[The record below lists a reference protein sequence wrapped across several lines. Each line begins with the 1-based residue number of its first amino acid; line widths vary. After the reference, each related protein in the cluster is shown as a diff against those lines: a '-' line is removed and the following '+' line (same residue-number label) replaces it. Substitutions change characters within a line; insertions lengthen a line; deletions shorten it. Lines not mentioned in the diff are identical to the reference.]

1 MVPRSR
7 RDRGRL
13 AGKLTAS
20 SPPPLESPA
29 KRRLPFVHAVS
40 NSAAVAR
47 RDFLVRAARVMH
59 ALGPRGAM
67 HLRSSRASGRQ
78 FHDLASELV
87 SVQSETGCW
96 LIVNDRV
103 DIAAAVGAWGI
114 QLASHSLRV
123 PEARAVAPII
133 PVGISVHTLE
143 EATEAE
149 KAGASW
155 CVAGTVFETPS
166 HAGREG
172 AKIPFIEEIANAV
185 SIPIIAIG
193 GIRPEHVPLLKD
205 AGAYGV
211 ATIRGVDW
219 ERGMLRQHEGKSEEK
234 TGSGAAASAATG
246 EPITRYIS
254 AYDWDSDSEREHHPH
269 RKRRASGYSAE

>member
-1 MVPRSR
+1 
-7 RDRGRL
+7 
-13 AGKLTAS
+13 
-20 SPPPLESPA
+20 
-29 KRRLPFVHAVS
+29 
-40 NSAAVAR
+40 
-47 RDFLVRAARVMH
+47 
-59 ALGPRGAM
+59 M
-67 HLRSSRASGRQ
+67 HLRSSQVSGRH

-123 PEARAVAPII
+123 PEARAVAPAI
-133 PVGISVHTLE
+133 PIGISVHTLE
-143 EATEAE
+143 EAIAAE
-149 KAGASW
+149 NAGASW

-172 AKIPFIEEIANAV
+172 AKIPFIEDVANAV
-185 SIPIIAIG
+185 SVPIIAIG
-193 GIRPEHVPLLKD
+193 GVRPEHVPLLKV

-219 ERGMLRQHEGKSEEK
+219 ERGMLRQHEAESEEK
-234 TGSGAAASAATG
+234 TGSDDAPSAATG

-254 AYDWDSDSEREHHPH
+254 AYDWDSDTEREHHPL
-269 RKRRASGYSAE
+269 RERRASRYSAE

>member
-1 MVPRSR
+1 MVPRSWR
-7 RDRGRL
+7 VRGRC

-20 SPPPLESPA
+20 NPPQSESPPN
-29 KRRLPFVHAVS
+29 RRLPFVHAVT

-47 RDFLVRAARVMH
+47 RDFLLRATQVMH
-59 ALGPRGAM
+59 ALGPRGAI

-78 FHDLASELV
+78 FHELASALV
-87 SVQSETGCW
+87 PVQSETGCW

-103 DIAAAVGAWGI
+103 DIAAAAGAWGI

-123 PEARAVAPII
+123 PEAHAVAPTI
-133 PVGISVHTLE
+133 PIGISVHTVD
-143 EATEAE
+143 EAKAAEA
-149 KAGASW
+149 AGASW

-172 AKIPFIEEIANAV
+172 AKIPFIEEVSFAV

-193 GIRPEHVPLLKD
+193 GIRPEHGPLLRD

-219 ERGMLRQHEGKSEEK
+219 ARGILPKDEGQYDEK
-234 TGSGAAASAATG
+234 TGVGSAHSAATG

-254 AYDWDSDSEREHHPH
+254 AYDWDSDSEHEHHPDGE
-269 RKRRASGYSAE
+269 RRASGYSAE

>member
-1 MVPRSR
+1 
-7 RDRGRL
+7 
-13 AGKLTAS
+13 
-20 SPPPLESPA
+20 
-29 KRRLPFVHAVS
+29 
-40 NSAAVAR
+40 
-47 RDFLVRAARVMH
+47 MH
-59 ALGPRGAM
+59 ALGPRGAI
-67 HLRSSRASGRQ
+67 HLRSSQASGRR
-78 FHDLASELV
+78 FHELASALV

-123 PEARAVAPII
+123 PEARAVAPTI
-133 PVGISVHTLE
+133 PIGISVHTLD

-149 KAGASW
+149 RAAASW

-166 HAGREG
+166 HAGRAG
-172 AKIPFIEEIANAV
+172 AKIPFIEELAV
-185 SIPIIAIG
+185 AVRIPIIAIG
-193 GIRPEHVPLLKD
+193 GIRPEHVTLLRD

-219 ERGMLRQHEGKSEEK
+219 ERRILTQDEGQSEEK
-234 TGSGAAASAATG
+234 AGSKGAPSATTG

-254 AYDWDSDSEREHHPH
+254 AYDWDSDSEHEHHPH
-269 RKRRASGYSAE
+269 GERRASGYSAE

>member
-1 MVPRSR
+1 MVPRSWR
-7 RDRGRL
+7 VRGRL
-13 AGKLTAS
+13 AWKLTAS
-20 SPPPLESPA
+20 SPSQLESPA
-29 KRRLPFVHAVS
+29 NRRLPFVHAVT

-47 RDFLVRAARVMH
+47 RDFLVRATRVMH
-59 ALGPRGAM
+59 ALGPRGAIQ
-67 HLRSSRASGRQ
+67 LRSSQASGRR
-78 FHDLASELV
+78 FHELASALV

-103 DIAAAVGAWGI
+103 DIAAAAGAWGI

-123 PEARAVAPII
+123 PEARAVAPSI
-133 PVGISVHTLE
+133 PIGISVHTLE
-143 EATEAE
+143 EAIDAE
-149 KAGASW
+149 EAGASW

-172 AKIPFIEEIANAV
+172 AKIPFIEEVANAV

-219 ERGMLRQHEGKSEEK
+219 ERGMVRQLEGQSEEK
-234 TGSGAAASAATG
+234 TGAEAALSAATG

-254 AYDWDSDSEREHHPH
+254 AYDWDSDSEREHHPD
-269 RKRRASGYSAE
+269 RQRRASGYSAE